1 MGAGAGAEGHA
12 FLGWTTTVFSP
23 TMPPTV
29 ARIAVVP
36 VSCAMTKPEVETVA
50 TEESSE
56 VQVIGGSVID
66 LPKGSVATTVA

>member
-1 MGAGAGAEGHA
+1 
-12 FLGWTTTVFSP
+12 
-23 TMPPTV
+23 MPPTV

-56 VQVIGGSVID
+56 IQVIGGSVID